1 MLSQA
6 AGILGWSVGGIGRKQ
21 QDISYACLGSI
32 FDPSFLSP
40 RVKDVAE
47 CGFVT
52 RHSEPGAK
60 AELLQ
65 TSP

>member
-6 AGILGWSVGGIGRKQ
+6 TRILGWSVGCIGRKQ

-40 RVKDVAE
+40 RGKDVAE
-47 CGFVT
+47 CGFVA